1 MARALKCDRC
11 GDLYEYHRME
21 YMGSYIN
28 SIQIINTNIDCCNSW
43 IARTLDLCPK
53 CCGELI
59 KWLGDEKEEGEEDGR
74 E

>member
-1 MARALKCDRC
+1 MAKAMKCDRC
-11 GDLYEYHRME
+11 GDFYEHYRME
-21 YMGSYIN
+21 CRGDYIN
-28 SIQIINTNIDCCNSW
+28 AIDVINTAKDGYRITM
-43 IARTLDLCPK
+43 RMLDLCPK

>member
-1 MARALKCDRC
+1 MAKALKCDRC
-11 GDLYEYHRME
+11 GDFYEYHRMG
-21 YMGSYIN
+21 YRWGHFNNIRL
-28 SIQIINTNIDCCNSW
+28 IDTNKNGNW
-43 IARTLDLCPK
+43 ITLDALDLCPK